1 MPRAHIVRESTIVR
15 SGRVMQLEGM
25 FDVPP
30 SDISRVEWDVSVPIE
45 ERDWQIGLIVGPSG
59 SGKSTIAAELFGEQL
74 VGEHK
79 WAHDRALVDGFPADM
94 TATQVAD
101 TLSRV
106 GFSSPPAWRRPYH
119 VLSTGQKFR
128 ADVARALAENRGDLV
143 VFDEFT
149 SVVDRQVAQIG
160 SSAVGRAIRA
170 TPGQRFIAVT
180 CHYDVEEWLQPDWVL
195 RVDEG
200 RFLWRSVQR
209 RPPIQLD
216 IRRVGTAAWQLF
228 REHHYL
234 SSEILKNAHCFAAFV
249 NGRPAAFVAMAPW
262 SHVRKGAW
270 QMHRVVCLPDFQGVG
285 IGRRFMNHM
294 AHHYATTKGAVYIVT
309 SVRGL
314 IRSLAR
320 DRSWTMT
327 RKPSRVQNRPGKNMQ
342 QKKISSG
349 RLTAT
354 FRYAGTK

>member
-1 MPRAHIVRESTIVR
+1 
-15 SGRVMQLEGM
+15 MQLEGM
-25 FDVPP
+25 FDVLP
-30 SDISRVEWDVSVPIE
+30 SDVSRVEWDVSVPVE
-45 ERDWQIGLIVGPSG
+45 DRDWQVGLIVGPSG
-59 SGKSTIAAELFGEQL
+59 SGKSTIAAELFGEAL
-74 VGEHK
+74 VDEHE

-128 ADVARALAENRGDLV
+128 ADVARAMAENRSGLV

-160 SSAVGRAIRA
+160 SSAVGRAVRA
-170 TPGQRFIAVT
+170 TPGQQFIAVT

-209 RPPIQLD
+209 RPPITLD
-216 IRRVGTAAWQLF
+216 IRQCDVEAWRLF

-234 SSEILKNAHCFAAFV
+234 SRTISNSSRCYVAFV
-249 NGRPAAFVAMAPW
+249 DGRPAAFVAMNPW
-262 SHVRKGAW
+262 SHVRRGAW

-285 IGRRFMNHM
+285 IGRRMMDHVAALFLRES
-294 AHHYATTKGAVYIVT
+294 GPVYIVT

-314 IRSLAR
+314 ARSLAR
-320 DRSWTMT
+320 DPKWRMT
-327 RKPSRVQNRPGKNMQ
+327 RKPSRVTSKPGKNMV
-342 QKKISSG
+342 QKTISRG
-349 RLTAT
+349 RLTTT
-354 FRYAGTK
+354 FRYAGSR